1 MRRENTIKTVT
12 DKLQI
17 LNDEISLILGFFKN
31 LKRISL
37 ESKIFKSSSFEIS
50 CLATTY
56 QSVNKLF
63 SKRNDVPSSDR
74 FPNFISEK
82 TQD

>member
-1 MRRENTIKTVT
+1 MRCENTIKTVT

-17 LNDEISLILGFFKN
+17 LNDEINLILRLDSSK
-31 LKRISL
+31 IS
-37 ESKIFKSSSFEIS
+37 SKIFKSSSFEIS

>member
-1 MRRENTIKTVT
+1 MRCENTIKTVT
-12 DKLQI
+12 DKLRI
-17 LNDEISLILGFFKN
+17 SKNTGREPEIS
-31 LKRISL
+31 
-37 ESKIFKSSSFEIS
+37 SKIFKSSSFEIS